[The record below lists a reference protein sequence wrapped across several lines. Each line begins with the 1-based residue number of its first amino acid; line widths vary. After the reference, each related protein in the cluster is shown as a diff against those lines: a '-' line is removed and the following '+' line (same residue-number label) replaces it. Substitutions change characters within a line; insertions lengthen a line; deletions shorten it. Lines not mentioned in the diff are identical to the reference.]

1 MPAFTGV
8 INLIGSTPQ
17 CLGRSRKSPWH
28 GICLIFAL
36 LLRSLVAIF
45 LIFFCSGNVCSQSA
59 DTTLRGNKRGKAGIF
74 FKRYFSFRNAGSE
87 RRYSREE
94 KSMEQLAFP
103 FASDHYTL
111 VFEDNFDSLD
121 HQTWGISQPWGR
133 FHGQYPH
140 QYYGDSEIFVNNGI
154 LHLQNRFAPRQFAYG
169 DTVITIPYGTGLIQ
183 TFHSRN
189 FIYGYFAIRS
199 KNPSGPATWPAFWL
213 TGKNNWP
220 PEIDILEMYGKC
232 GGNDIH
238 EQTMTVHFGK
248 IENQSKTSITK
259 TVQLPENTDTSF
271 HIYSCLWE
279 KDKISFFTDGVL
291 LKEVTL
297 NKWMAQFY
305 KEPMYVLLNNAVDHR
320 YLHCL
325 KPEMLPC
332 DFEVDWI
339 KVYQKTKPYTEDH
352 R

>member
-1 MPAFTGV
+1 MVSNVFLTSTTCKSR
-8 INLIGSTPQ
+8 IGQRHS
-17 CLGRSRKSPWH
+17 
-28 GICLIFAL
+28 ICPIFAL
-36 LLRSLVAIF
+36 LLRNIITIF
-45 LIFFCSGNVCSQSA
+45 LISFFAGNIQSQPA
-59 DTTLRGNKRGKAGIF
+59 DTTLKGNNRGKAGIF

-94 KSMEQLAFP
+94 KSTEILAFP
-103 FASDHYTL
+103 FESDNYSL
-111 VFEDNFDSLD
+111 VFEDNFDSFNHKL
-121 HQTWGISQPWGR
+121 WGISQPWGR

-140 QYYGDSEIFVNNGI
+140 QYYGDSEIFVSNGI
-154 LHLQNRFAPRQFAYG
+154 LHLQNRYAPKQFPYA
-169 DTVITIPYGTGLIQ
+169 DSILTIPYGTGLIH
-183 TFHSRN
+183 TFHSRS
-189 FIYGYFAIRS
+189 FIHGYFAIRS

-232 GGNDIH
+232 GGDDIH

-248 IENQSKTSITK
+248 IENQTKTSITK
-259 TVQLPENTDTSF
+259 TVQLPENTDSSF
-271 HIYSCLWE
+271 HIYSCLWNSN
-279 KDKISFFTDGVL
+279 KISFFTDGVL
-291 LKEVTL
+291 LKELTM

-305 KEPMYVLLNNAVDHR
+305 KEPMYLLLNNAVDHR

-325 KPEMLPC
+325 KPELLPC

-339 KVYQKTKPYTEDH
+339 KVYQKAQAHIEEH